1 LWWWLLACASAPQV
15 AGVDPSSAKPGDMV
29 RVLGDG
35 FGPGAT
41 VTLVSGD
48 LRVPLEGPTPQGVVA
63 VDGKLPVDLAPGV
76 YTVEVA
82 VDGRVGASASTLTVE
97 LPPVEVPCA
106 GDYQAN
112 TQLSLARGLIVIDR
126 FFQRGPRNGE
136 RETLRLEISSLS
148 GVEYELVRMD
158 DQRLCS
164 VIFVKGKDGRRYMFD
179 DDTEVDLKDRAYRLG
194 REIGAPV
201 TVTREDATEM
211 GKPVERD

>member
-1 LWWWLLACASAPQV
+1 MWWLLACASAPQV
-15 AGVDPSSAKPGDMV
+15 AGVDPSSAKPGEMV

-41 VTLVSGD
+41 VALVGPDARFS
-48 LRVPLEGPTPQGVVA
+48 LEDVAVQGVVA
-63 VDGKLPVDLAPGV
+63 VDGKVPLSVATGT
-76 YTVEVA
+76 YGIEVT
-82 VDGRVGASASTLTVE
+82 VDGRVGTLASALTVE
-97 LPPVEVPCA
+97 VPPTEVPCA

-126 FFQRGPRNGE
+126 FFQRGARNGE
-136 RETLRLEISSLS
+136 RETLRLEINALA

-179 DDTEVDLKDRAYRLG
+179 DDTDVDLKDRAYRLG
-194 REIGAPV
+194 REIGVPV
-201 TVTREDATEM
+201 TVTLSDAPEM
-211 GKPVERD
+211 GKPVEHD